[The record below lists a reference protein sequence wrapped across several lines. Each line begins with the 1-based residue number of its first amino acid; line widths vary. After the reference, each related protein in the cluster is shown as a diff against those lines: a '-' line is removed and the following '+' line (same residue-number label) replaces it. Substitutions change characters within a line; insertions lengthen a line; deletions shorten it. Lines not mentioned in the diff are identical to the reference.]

1 VAFRSAFAL
10 MAIVLTETLIAP
22 GTSISKGWG
31 QLQQR
36 GRQIPQPRR

>member
-1 VAFRSAFAL
+1 MALRSTFTL
-10 MAIVLTETLIAP
+10 MAIVLTKTLIAL
-22 GTSISKGWG
+22 GASISKGWG